1 MDDKILTNIANLID
15 KRNINKII
23 IESIT
28 ELQLNR
34 KSIWQYVVSFIIG
47 SIVAYMVAFNYG
59 TVQVMTEVSGL
70 LFNTSIVI
78 IGVILAAYS
87 IFQTL
92 MQKELILTLIQS
104 ENNLLEISNK
114 SFLNLIILHVI
125 NAVTSLTLKIILSAI
140 GKEFLVFDKMIINNI
155 LSAILILVY
164 MFFNLLLL
172 LELIVFA
179 TNLYRMFCVYNSI
192 NALSIIQNDEEI

>member
-15 KRNINKII
+15 KRNIDKII

-114 SFLNLIILHVI
+114 SFLNLIILHVM

>member
-1 MDDKILTNIANLID
+1 MDDKILANIAKLID
-15 KRNINKII
+15 KRNINTII
-23 IESIT
+23 IESIS
-28 ELQLNR
+28 ELQINR
-34 KSIWQYVVSFIIG
+34 KSIWQYAVSFVIG

-59 TVQVMTEVSGL
+59 TVQVMTKVSEL

-78 IGVILAAYS
+78 IGVILTAYS
-87 IFQTL
+87 IFQAL

-114 SFLNLIILHVI
+114 SFLNLIILYVM
-125 NAVTSLTLKIILSAI
+125 NAVTSLTLMIILSAI
-140 GKEFLVFDKMIINNI
+140 GKEFSVFDKMIINNI
-155 LSAILILVY
+155 LSARIIFIYIV
-164 MFFNLLLL
+164 FNLLLL

-192 NALSIIQNDEEI
+192 NALNAIRNDEEI